1 MNLIVN
7 IFIFGNTVIFIEV
20 EDSKFTCIQF
30 IFLDKFYI
38 YLHNI
43 QKDRIFPYNSNS
55 TTKN

>member
-43 QKDRIFPYNSNS
+43 QKDRIDFSI
-55 TTKN
+55 

>member
-7 IFIFGNTVIFIEV
+7 IFIFGNTVIFIKLKLKIL
-20 EDSKFTCIQF
+20 KFTCIQF

-43 QKDRIFPYNSNS
+43 QKDRIDFSI
-55 TTKN
+55 